1 MLIQMTVW
9 ATEDGKYD
17 ETKEQENR
25 ETMSIVKPQ
34 VIFFPHFG
42 LRYLADLN
50 EHRWTNCHDKI

>member
-50 EHRWTNCHDKI
+50 EHR